1 LPGRSVREQE
11 EGTPAPKVRDYWSSC
26 AKR

>member
-1 LPGRSVREQE
+1 VREQE